1 LEQDAISKRFISFRD
16 LQKCGTRCH
25 SDKQASSMRIIG
37 CGDTRDVPLKKKD
50 KREVALVIMSTKS
63 KSSHYSNNFVSMK
76 A

>member
-37 CGDTRDVPLKKKD
+37 CEDKREVPLKKD